1 MSRRHRCYDWIPP
14 SALIMSWKRQALLV
28 GSLPFED
35 EEACMRRALDLLGP
49 HLIALP
55 DGEIGEKSRRF
66 PYGDRIAWV
75 VYAIERLTADS
86 SNWRVLEDAIRG
98 SDGMATD
105 YTTFQKLV
113 PLRTPAQIAASS
125 SFGYDDWVRRSYPT
139 FRRLRASAGLSL
151 PFQLGVPTGSA
162 LGFAFSRPWDA
173 LRFIGAFNAVIARE
187 VNAARV
193 ATGGDLIVQVEVPPE
208 VFAAH
213 ALPAPFMGLALR
225 PIHDLLRRLEPG
237 ARVGVHLC
245 LGDFHNQALV
255 HARTPERLVRFVNR
269 LAASWPA
276 QHQLEYV
283 HVPLAEGERAPS
295 LDPRWYEPLRAVQ
308 LSRGTRLVAGFVHE
322 KLSLG
327 DARRLVQVL
336 DAAVGGAP
344 VDIAA
349 SCGLGRRTPE
359 AASMALEQMRELVAG

>member
-1 MSRRHRCYDWIPP
+1 MTMS
-14 SALIMSWKRQALLV
+14 SKRQALLV

-66 PYGDRIAWV
+66 PHGDRVAWV
-75 VYAIERLTADS
+75 VYAIERLTADPS
-86 SNWRVLEDAIRG
+86 HWRVIKDAVRG

-105 YTTFQKLV
+105 YTTFQKLL
-113 PLRTPAQIAASS
+113 PLRTPAQIASTA
-125 SFGYDDWVRRSYPT
+125 SFGYDDWVRRSYPI
-139 FRRLRASAGLSL
+139 FQRLRAAAGLSL

-173 LRFIGAFNAVIARE
+173 LRFIGAFNTVIARE
-187 VNAARV
+187 VDAARV
-193 ATGGDLIVQVEVPPE
+193 GTGGDLIVQIEVPPE

-213 ALPAPFMGLALR
+213 ALPTPFMGLALR
-225 PIHDLLRRLEPG
+225 PIHDLLRKLAPG
-237 ARVGVHLC
+237 ARVGVHVC
-245 LGDFHNQALV
+245 LGDFHNKALV
-255 HARTPERLVRFVNR
+255 HPRTPERMVRFVNR

-283 HVPLAEGERAPS
+283 HVPLAEGELAPP
-295 LDPRWYEPLRAVQ
+295 LDPRWYEPLRAVR
-308 LSRGTRLVAGFVHE
+308 LPRTTRLVAGFVHE
-322 KLSLG
+322 KLALG
-327 DARRLVQVL
+327 DARRLVRVL
-336 DAAVGGAP
+336 DAALGGSR

-359 AASMALEQMRELVAG
+359 AASLVLEHMRELVAS